1 MEAVDSRLEDIS
13 TTSKKLTIS
22 VDASKVDSA
31 LSAVKRKY
39 CSKVKVNGFRP
50 GKVPPHMVEKLYG
63 SEMTWEATD
72 QVVRETLDSVI
83 DERKLRVAVLPRL
96 SVDKVI
102 QPGSSFEYSA
112 EVDVIPEVT
121 LADYK
126 GLSVEIE
133 KKSVTDE
140 MLNERLQ
147 QMRKSQANIKRIEDR
162 KIWQKGD
169 SLYVRVSIAADGEEP
184 VPATGYFITEDD
196 RTGGGALPE
205 EVAAKAESI
214 AVGETATVEAV
225 VPNSS
230 KAENLRGKSAK
241 FEVTV
246 TDLFTQTLPDINEEF
261 IKSMGSNAKNESEFR
276 DEVKHALGHE
286 VQHAE
291 RDQVKTKCVE
301 ALVASHQFELP
312 QSVIDEEIRGLLI
325 RLKMVSREQ
334 AGKVDASKLR
344 ERFGS
349 VAEKRVR
356 ARVLFE
362 AIADVEKIEVD
373 QQDLQNYGPSV
384 AYVENL
390 TQADF
395 KNPEI
400 MRMVVNEVR
409 NSKALDFVADAAK
422 VTTKSAS

>member
-13 TTSKKLTIS
+13 STSKKITIS
-22 VDASKVDSA
+22 VEASQVDSA
-31 LSAVKRKY
+31 LTAVKKKY

-50 GKVPPHMVEKLYG
+50 GKVPPQMVEKLYG
-63 SEMTWEATD
+63 PEMTWEATD
-72 QVVRETLDSVI
+72 KLVRESLDTVI
-83 DERKLRVAVLPRL
+83 DNQKLRVAVMPRL
-96 SVDKVI
+96 SVDKAI
-102 QPGSSFEYSA
+102 QPGTKFEFIA
-112 EVDVIPEVT
+112 EVDVIPEVV
-121 LADYK
+121 LGDYK

-140 MLNERLQ
+140 MIEDRIK

-162 KIWQKGD
+162 TTWQKGD
-169 SLYVRVSIAADGEEP
+169 SLYVRVGIKAEGQEP
-184 VPATGYFITEDD
+184 VAATGYFITEDD

-205 EVAAKAESI
+205 EVAAKAEKI
-214 AVGETATVEAV
+214 AVGESATVEAV
-225 VPNSS
+225 VPDTNR
-230 KAENLRGKSAK
+230 AENLRGKKAT
-241 FEVTV
+241 FELTV
-246 TDLFTQTLPDINEEF
+246 TDLFTQTLPEIDAEF
-261 IKSMGSNAKNESEFR
+261 IKAMGSNAKDEAAFR
-276 DEVKHALGHE
+276 DEVKSVVGHE
-286 VQHAE
+286 LEHAE

-301 ALVASHQFELP
+301 ALVASHKFDLP
-312 QSVIDEEIRGLLI
+312 QSVIDEEIRGLLV
-325 RLKMVSREQ
+325 RLKMVAREQ
-334 AGKVDASKLR
+334 ANKVDASKLR
-344 ERFGS
+344 ERFGA

-362 AIADVEKIEVD
+362 AIADVEKLEVE
-373 QQDLQNYGPSV
+373 QSDLQTYGPSV

-422 VTTKSAS
+422 VTTKNA